1 MVRAVPW
8 LAARGEMVVILM
20 LDWANERVLKQ
31 QAQTT
36 IKKDRRNEAS
46 KEKIDMV
53 EMKFTGGKE
62 LNIHKSDYGVIMSS
76 GYNSNQYSK

>member
-1 MVRAVPW
+1 
-8 LAARGEMVVILM
+8 M

-62 LNIHKSDYGVIMSS
+62 LNIHKSD
-76 GYNSNQYSK
+76 